1 MINRTVIVTPP
12 QVCDNADVELAH
24 KQMQRHLACR
34 VDHCLWKAAAHRTL
48 VDAGRLAPQT
58 SSPRER
64 AAARGIAFPPLDSEP
79 SAHSGPTTQTIR
91 EVLSKLSELASP
103 APSTN
108 SLGSEGNQ

>member
-1 MINRTVIVTPP
+1 MTPP
-12 QVCDNADVELAH
+12 RVCDNADVELAH

-91 EVLSKLSELASP
+91 EVLSKLSELGTP
-103 APSTN
+103 APGANTPASK
-108 SLGSEGNQ
+108 GNQ

>member
-1 MINRTVIVTPP
+1 MNRTVIVTPS

-34 VDHCLWKAAAHRTL
+34 VAHCLWKAAAYHTL

-64 AAARGIAFPPLDSEP
+64 AAARGIAFPPLDSQ
-79 SAHSGPTTQTIR
+79 SYVHNGPTTQTIH

-103 APSTN
+103 APSASTP
-108 SLGSEGNQ
+108 GGEGNQ